1 MAKNYSRAVAVFTY
15 SRRLKNL
22 KPGKVRVLHYRG
34 KSIKV
39 MLEPNGRRLKVLEAP
54 KELTSL
60 IKKAET
66 LKVVDGTLQL
76 VAKEKPKPQPK
87 PKEAKPPVTLPTPK
101 VEPKPE
107 QPKEKPISE
116 PEPPPA
122 PEPEEPSKAVGV
134 LTETERRKAMLVPV
148 PDKGNIPT
156 PYIDWNKIPKSCTVK
171 GVVYLDYPNP
181 QAPEGMLKE
190 LREMFRRNRL
200 YQNRAPVN
208 IMIWG
213 PKGTGKSELVKKF
226 AEDTGLPYWQI
237 MGQEG
242 LRADELLGHWELKG
256 GTSRWVD
263 GIIPK
268 AVRHGGILH
277 FDEANVIEPAVLS
290 RLDELLDSKRQ
301 LNMEDLNGEII
312 KAHPDLFVIFTMNPP
327 IYEGLKALP
336 EHIMSRLTKKY
347 ILDYPPPEIEM
358 KVLKEKLKLSDS
370 EFKLP
375 TKSEPA
381 SGTFARDILDLMKII
396 TNLRKQTDL
405 SYTPSMRETQGFIQD
420 LKEGD
425 DFFTAFD
432 RNIKA
437 AYYGEE
443 ADRIEEALRAVRGR
457 PK

>member
-1 MAKNYSRAVAVFTY
+1 VEELKVAKRYSHKPSSTY
-15 SRRLKNL
+15 ARHVKKSR
-22 KPGKVRVLHYRG
+22 KPAKVKV
-34 KSIKV
+34 KANAKQKIKV
-39 MLEPNGRRLKVLEAP
+39 KRIRIEKRKP
-54 KELTSL
+54 SL
-60 IKKAET
+60 
-66 LKVVDGTLQL
+66 
-76 VAKEKPKPQPK
+76 KPKPPQS
-87 PKEAKPPVTLPTPK
+87 EVPPR
-101 VEPKPE
+101 VEPKPPPRQE
-107 QPKEKPISE
+107 LFPKPEPKQEPQPQPKLRE
-116 PEPPPA
+116 PEII
-122 PEPEEPSKAVGV
+122 EPSRATGI

-148 PDKGNIPT
+148 PDKGPIPT
-156 PYIDWNKIPKSCTVK
+156 PYIEWDKIPKSCIVK
-171 GVVYLDYPNP
+171 DVVYLDYPSSH
-181 QAPEGMLKE
+181 APEGMLHE

-208 IMIWG
+208 VMIWG

-226 AEDTGLPYWQI
+226 AEETGLPYWQV

-242 LRADELLGHWELKG
+242 LRAEELLGHWELKG
-256 GTSRWVD
+256 GTSKWVD

-312 KAHPDLFVIFTMNPP
+312 KAHPDLFIIFTMNPP

-347 ILDYPPPEIEM
+347 WLDYPPPEVEM
-358 KVLKEKLKLSDS
+358 KVLKEKLKLSDT
-370 EFKLP
+370 EFKSP
-375 TKSEPA
+375 TKSSPA
-381 SGTFARDILDLMKII
+381 SGTLAPDIMDLMKII
-396 TNLRKQTDL
+396 SNLRKQTDL
-405 SYTPSMRETQGFIQD
+405 SYTPSLRETQGFIQD

-425 DFFTAFD
+425 DFFSAFD

-457 PK
+457 PP

>member
-1 MAKNYSRAVAVFTY
+1 MAKSYSRAVAVFTY
-15 SRRLKNL
+15 SRRVKSL
-22 KPGKVRVLHYRG
+22 KPGKVKIVRYRG
-34 KSIKV
+34 KPVKV
-39 MLEPNGRRLKVLEAP
+39 MLDPSGRRLRVLEAP
-54 KELTSL
+54 KDLASL
-60 IKKAET
+60 IRKAASLRIT
-66 LKVVDGTLQL
+66 DGSLRIL
-76 VAKEKPKPQPK
+76 LKEKPKTKPKSKVKASKPESRPKSKPEQPRDEPKPELPPK
-87 PKEAKPPVTLPTPK
+87 PKE
-101 VEPKPE
+101 
-107 QPKEKPISE
+107 
-116 PEPPPA
+116 
-122 PEPEEPSKAVGV
+122 PEPEAKAVST
-134 LTETERRKAMLVPV
+134 LTEAERRKAMLVPV
-148 PDKGNIPT
+148 PDKGSIPT
-156 PYIDWNKIPKSCTVK
+156 PYIDWNKIPKSCIVK

-181 QAPEGMLKE
+181 QAPHGMLAE
-190 LREMFRRNRL
+190 LREMFRRNRR

-208 IMIWG
+208 ILIWG

-226 AEDTGLPYWQI
+226 AEETGLPYWQI

-242 LRADELLGHWELKG
+242 LRADELLGHYELKA

-268 AVRHGGILH
+268 AVRSGGILH

-312 KAHPDLFVIFTMNPP
+312 KAHPDLLIIFTMNPP
-327 IYEGLKALP
+327 IYEGLKPLP

-347 ILDYPPPEIEM
+347 ILDYPPPEVEM
-358 KVLKEKLKLSDS
+358 KVLKEKLKLSDA

-375 TKSEPA
+375 TRNQPA
-381 SGTFARDILDLMKII
+381 RGRFARDILDLMKII
-396 TNLRKQTDL
+396 DNLRKQTDL

-443 ADRIEEALRAVRGR
+443 ADRIEEALKAVRGR
-457 PK
+457 PRK